1 MAHAFSPKLAAKL
14 TLPICAVQIGIT
26 NYDDKTNV
34 GRDRSHVNYDG
45 INVYGDE
52 VTTNIKGVAAGLL
65 SAGAI
70 SQSQFAAFNSI
81 LPNYNVSRTGYNEV
95 DLTDNK
101 AKHQDRFFFI
111 TSYDVEVIWQSK
123 FGFGNAVYQ
132 GANRYYLNNFYATA

>member
-1 MAHAFSPKLAAKL
+1 MLIMEL
-14 TLPICAVQIGIT
+14 EWRMRLVQTCRKANFTYLRGTDWYAT

-70 SQSQFAAFNSI
+70 SQSQFALI
-81 LPNYNVSRTGYNEV
+81 
-95 DLTDNK
+95 
-101 AKHQDRFFFI
+101 
-111 TSYDVEVIWQSK
+111 
-123 FGFGNAVYQ
+123 VY
-132 GANRYYLNNFYATA
+132 RLIIM